1 LIVYLGKARDLSV
14 AADAKHETVQLTL
27 TDIYSDIYSGV
38 ATVFRMTPAEA
49 RVISGELDK
58 AADKAG
64 RLATVLAQIEKYQT
78 ELKAL
83 SR

>member
-27 TDIYSDIYSGV
+27 TDIYSGV
-38 ATVFRMTPAEA
+38 STVFRMTPAEA